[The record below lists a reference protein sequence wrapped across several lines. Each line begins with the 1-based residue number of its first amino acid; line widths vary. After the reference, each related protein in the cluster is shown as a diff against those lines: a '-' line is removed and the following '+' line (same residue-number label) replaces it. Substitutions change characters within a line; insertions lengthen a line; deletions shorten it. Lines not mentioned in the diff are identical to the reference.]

1 MSPPAQLRS
10 DTTFS
15 RICNLGKFGNASA
28 LNLFCMIFMEIREQE
43 GRGSVPGDGRTGGAG
58 DQCGFIPGNRCLL
71 ESLTRGITILHL
83 SVEQCDFTHSM
94 SISLPGSH
102 RNGSGAASDLR
113 RPGRKFGAF
122 FTGTPVWC
130 RSVTGRLPRTGVSCC
145 VPLLASLNLRVIHS
159 VSLPRLPRL
168 SSCRGFFWRRPSCYG
183 ERQPPMPLTQ
193 IRATHALP
201 RMTKLGSG
209 RGKLQGRRP

>member
-1 MSPPAQLRS
+1 MNEAMSPAAQLRS

-102 RNGSGAASDLR
+102 RNGSGGSVRLAAS
-113 RPGRKFGAF
+113 RPKVRGFLHWNASMVPLCYRKAATNGRK
-122 FTGTPVWC
+122 
-130 RSVTGRLPRTGVSCC
+130 
-145 VPLLASLNLRVIHS
+145 LLCAAA
-159 VSLPRLPRL
+159 
-168 SSCRGFFWRRPSCYG
+168 G
-183 ERQPPMPLTQ
+183 ESQPPGHPQRQPASIAPAQL
-193 IRATHALP
+193 LP
-201 RMTKLGSG
+201 GLF
-209 RGKLQGRRP
+209 LAAAQLLW